1 MKKKLFITTFSLCLA
16 ALFVGITIGFT
27 VIYTDFKE
35 TPWSTAALWALLA
48 FVCLAMVFAGI
59 SVLTSVTLSRKISN
73 RVNSID
79 FDAPDKSRLPKEFA
93 PLCKRIENQNK
104 EMEKRFNAITS
115 KHESQDSLRQ
125 QFTANVSHELKTP
138 LTSVSGYAELIRD
151 GMVEGENI
159 SRFAGK
165 IFDESQRM
173 INLVG
178 DIIKLSQFD
187 EKDINVKIE
196 RINLL
201 NLCKTVISGLEP
213 LAAKQNVTINLSGD
227 DVEINGAELIVE
239 EIIHNLVKNAVKYNR
254 PGGTVT
260 VQVFKNDQ
268 EANITI
274 SDTGIGIA
282 EENLPRLFERFYR
295 VDKGRSRQMGGTGLG
310 LAIVKHIVRSMN
322 GEIEVHSK
330 LGEGT
335 EFLITLPLAP
345 KENPEKDT
353 IFDDED

>member
-16 ALFVGITIGFT
+16 ALSVGITIGFT
-27 VIYTDFKE
+27 VIYTDFRE

-48 FVCLAMVFAGI
+48 FIGFAIVFAGI

-79 FDAPDKSRLPKEFA
+79 FDAPDKSRLPKEFD
-93 PLCKRIENQNK
+93 PLCKRLENHNK
-104 EMEKRFNAITS
+104 GMEKRFQAITAN
-115 KHESQDSLRQ
+115 HESQDNLRQ

-227 DVEINGAELIVE
+227 DVEISGAELIVE
-239 EIIHNLVKNAVKYNR
+239 EIIHNLVKNAVKYNKDD
-254 PGGTVT
+254 GKVDVSVKQCLDGIELSV
-260 VQVFKNDQ
+260 
-268 EANITI
+268 
-274 SDTGIGIA
+274 SDTGIGIP
-282 EENLPRLFERFYR
+282 EEDIEHIFERFYR
-295 VDKGRSRQMGGTGLG
+295 VDKSHSKDIGGTGLG
-310 LAIVKHIVRSMN
+310 LSIVKHGAMFHNASLSV
-322 GEIEVHSK
+322 ESK
-330 LGEGT
+330 LGVGT
-335 EFLITLPLAP
+335 
-345 KENPEKDT
+345 T
-353 IFDDED
+353 IRVLF

>member
-27 VIYTDFKE
+27 VIYTDFRE

-48 FVCLAMVFAGI
+48 FVCFAMCFAGI

-79 FDAPDKSRLPKEFA
+79 FDAPDKSRIPKEFD
-93 PLCKRIENQNK
+93 PLCRRIENQNK
-104 EMEKRFNAITS
+104 EMEKRFQAITAN
-115 KHESQDSLRQ
+115 HESQDSLRQ

-201 NLCKTVISGLEP
+201 NLCKTVISGLES
-213 LAAKQNVTINLSGD
+213 LAKKQNVTINLSGD

-239 EIIHNLVKNAVKYNR
+239 EIIHNLVKNAVKYNKD
-254 PGGTVT
+254 GGKVD
-260 VQVFKNDQ
+260 VSVRQCLDGIELSV
-268 EANITI
+268 
-274 SDTGIGIA
+274 SDTGIGIP
-282 EENLPRLFERFYR
+282 EEDIDHIFERFYR
-295 VDKGRSRQMGGTGLG
+295 VDKSHSKDIGGTGLG
-310 LAIVKHIVRSMN
+310 LSIVKHGAMFHNASLSV
-322 GEIEVHSK
+322 ESK
-330 LGEGT
+330 LGTGT
-335 EFLITLPLAP
+335 
-345 KENPEKDT
+345 T
-353 IFDDED
+353 IRVLF